1 MSSYNKTEWAN
12 NNNPPINADNLNK
25 IEQGLKVLYDSLGEI
40 SQGYL
45 SVQNDIIALQGMIE
59 SISTTELLGATEA
72 AQDAADAANNLVGA
86 FEEDGTTVKKATNA
100 TSADSADMATT
111 GPASS
116 IGFYYPLHDGPSAG
130 GSLMWNTVYDT
141 DYGQWLTIGPT
152 GSDANVIWTDL
163 DFVPSG
169 AKAVRVTLT
178 AKINSGSSTLGNSIS
193 CKVAK
198 VDTTESI
205 GPCVEVI
212 RQSTAA
218 NLSSKAIDVKLDN
231 SRIFWFRWDKNI
243 TSGSGD
249 VELYLEGYYK

>member
-1 MSSYNKTEWAN
+1 MANQWDNFHENMGDETAASHMSGAFDKNVGHDHDPTLPGRGAQISYNSLKDKPTSIAH
-12 NNNPPINADNLNK
+12 AD
-25 IEQGLKVLYDSLGEI
+25 
-40 SQGYL
+40 
-45 SVQNDIIALQGMIE
+45 
-59 SISTTELLGATEA
+59 TATHA
-72 AQDAADAANNLVGA
+72 V
-86 FEEDGTTVKKATNA
+86 
-100 TSADSADMATT
+100 SADSADSADTATT